1 MRLGKP
7 LAVGI
12 AEEREAVGPPLRAE
26 AAGEP
31 ERDAARSVATDATDA
46 TDAAEAVADAVLRL
60 GAGVPAGR

>member
-31 ERDAARSVATDATDA
+31 ARDAARAAV
-46 TDAAEAVADAVLRL
+46 TDAAEADADAVLRL
-60 GAGVPAGR
+60 GAGAPAGR